1 MGKEIDMVK
10 TKGHL
15 CPTCRKTKWL
25 KLSCSTPLLPS
36 SSFYYARR
44 NIDVIQDLYHRQS
57 VDGLVA
63 IPRIRKRLNARS
75 PLNPAEPFPVLLPEE
90 LCAGSLFIYCNESRI
105 WWLSLVVRANIKKRP
120 RKKRGQSNREC
131 GLNHCR
137 EIESNLGLAR
147 PCQKKEK
154 VGPIDYKR
162 SGRPVALTSKIG
174 RWSQAPHILQGNQ
187 W

>member
-1 MGKEIDMVK
+1 MYFHPTKNGKVTPEMLVEGTGKLLWWQCELGHEWQQRGYAMLK

-25 KLSCSTPLLPS
+25 KPFCLSPWLPS
-36 SSFYYARR
+36 SSFYCARR
-44 NIDVIQDLYHRQS
+44 NIDVIQGSYHRQS

-120 RKKRGQSNREC
+120 RKKRG
-131 GLNHCR
+131 
-137 EIESNLGLAR
+137 
-147 PCQKKEK
+147 
-154 VGPIDYKR
+154 
-162 SGRPVALTSKIG
+162 
-174 RWSQAPHILQGNQ
+174 
-187 W
+187 